1 MLESGFAEPDARKWA
16 AAVMRRLRNRVAEHD
31 EANRRV
37 VNALQDESSPLP
49 PPTKPRLDD
58 EQQALEHQADPYLP
72 REPQDVAPR
81 AVPPPSGLA
90 TFDKDILA
98 DLAGGDNAAGEKYA
112 ALMRRWQATALAS
125 IDNRGRGLWLGASL
139 CLGIAAGLVVS
150 TMENATFQP
159 YFVAL
164 FVAIGVWLLLISWP
178 HSPKSK

>member
-31 EANRRV
+31 EANRKV
-37 VNALQDESSPLP
+37 VNALQDESSP
-49 PPTKPRLDD
+49 PPTKPRFDD
-58 EQQALEHQADPYLP
+58 EQLAPERPAEPYQP
-72 REPQDVAPR
+72 REPENVAPR

-90 TFDKDILA
+90 TFDRDILA
-98 DLAGGDNAAGEKYA
+98 DLAGGDNAAGEKS
-112 ALMRRWQATALAS
+112 LMRRWQVTALAS
-125 IDNRGRGLWLGASL
+125 IDSRGRGGLWLGASL

-164 FVAIGVWLLLISWP
+164 FVAVGVWLLLISLP